1 MDAQH
6 SLEATPM
13 GNSSRTR
20 SRLTRARRGHRIPR
34 HTVNGL
40 YLEVT
45 FRDGRAFAAYLH
57 LPRRGG
63 LRSVRTR
70 RMPPGLIVDFAVDG
84 GAIGIEITAPRRV
97 TAASLNRVLGSLGA
111 ERVTPVDLAPLRA
124 A

>member
-1 MDAQH
+1 V
-6 SLEATPM
+6 
-13 GNSSRTR
+13 NS
-20 SRLTRARRGHRIPR
+20 
-34 HTVNGL
+34 L

-57 LPRRGG
+57 LPGRGG

-70 RMPPGLIVDFAVDG
+70 RIPPGLIVDFAADG
-84 GAIGIEITAPRRV
+84 GAIGIEITAPRRA

-111 ERVTPVDLAPLRA
+111 QRVTPEDLAPLRA